1 MPVDGRI
8 IAQHVPEP
16 AFSLGQTQL
25 FHMLLRTAGN
35 SHIQGIAGIFF
46 LQRVQRHQL
55 AGAFRFRKDDF
66 GLGLPGTGCLSP
78 TFLRSRRSPRYQPG
92 QDTAAVAGQQQDAG
106 QGQVG
111 ELSQPGAIQHAA
123 RQPCLA
129 GDPQACLGRD
139 GAARKSG
146 QQELGRQ
153 GLAPE
158 AAQGRKTAQQRRHEI
173 DIRRPQPPG
182 CHCRAACFPCSV
194 FRHT

>member
-1 MPVDGRI
+1 
-8 IAQHVPEP
+8 
-16 AFSLGQTQL
+16 
-25 FHMLLRTAGN
+25 MLLRTAGD
-35 SHIQGIAGIFF
+35 SHIQGIAGIFL
-46 LQRVQRHQL
+46 LQRVQGHQL
-55 AGAFRFRKDDF
+55 AGAFRLREDDF
-66 GLGLPGTGCLSP
+66 GLSRLGSGLARLCP
-78 TFLRSRRSPRYQPG
+78 RRSSRHQPG